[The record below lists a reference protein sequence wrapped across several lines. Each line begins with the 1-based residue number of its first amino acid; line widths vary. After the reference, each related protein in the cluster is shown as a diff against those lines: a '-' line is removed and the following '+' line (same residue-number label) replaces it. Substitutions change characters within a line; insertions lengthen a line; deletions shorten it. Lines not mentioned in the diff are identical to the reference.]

1 MAPQLGGPASSD
13 GSTACWVA
21 LRAREES
28 PSRSDCH
35 VGSAVVPPSAH
46 SKAFGIRTLST
57 PQAQRQ
63 LAILEFESRSPQPS
77 VEAELDLGPARGSA
91 SAGGATAC
99 CAWLDLGCSTYLL
112 AVGLADQVQLY
123 LQRPTREFLP
133 QRAPWCLV
141 REIAMPAA
149 TVCSSL
155 VWIGGGSLLLAA
167 GSSLLVWHAVA
178 HEFVAHSSASD
189 GGVGDD
195 TTDRPMLTTP
205 DLAPLDP
212 WHPAQLTH
220 ELHAEDPGR
229 SERVLRHL
237 LQHLKRE
244 PPAGPVP
251 WLPFGQLVGM
261 PEGGRGPAATVSA
274 STLEG
279 HGGDTAASAA
289 DLFAPVD
296 TAAAAADLFAPTDTA
311 AAAADLFAPSPMAPP
326 NFLDLDTPD
335 AQAARPGAATAGLQG
350 AVVELLRWLEQP
362 DRQAGAG
369 TCLGAKDEA
378 WLVSLLRAQ
387 QIVGGAAN
395 GLDHCGA
402 LLATLRIQ
410 ATPPGNPDGGPAY
423 SAATLCI
430 QARASC
436 SAR

>member
-1 MAPQLGGPASSD
+1 MGCGA
-13 GSTACWVA
+13 TV
-21 LRAREES
+21 
-28 PSRSDCH
+28 
-35 VGSAVVPPSAH
+35 SAFQSVRCLH
-46 SKAFGIRTLST
+46 AFNL
-57 PQAQRQ
+57 QAQRQ

-99 CAWLDLGCSTYLL
+99 CAWLDLACSTYLL
-112 AVGLADQVQLY
+112 AVGLADQVQIY

-149 TVCSSL
+149 AVCSSL

-167 GSSLLVWHAVA
+167 GSNLLVWHAVA
-178 HEFVAHSSASD
+178 HEFIAHSSVSC
-189 GGVGDD
+189 GGVDND
-195 TTDRPMLTTP
+195 TNDRPMLTTP
-205 DLAPLDP
+205 DLGPLDP

-220 ELHAEDPGR
+220 EMQAEDPGR

-237 LQHLKRE
+237 LHHLKRE
-244 PPAGPVP
+244 PATVPVP
-251 WLPFGQLVGM
+251 WLPFEQLVGM
-261 PEGGRGPAATVSA
+261 PEGGRGPPATVSA
-274 STLEG
+274 STPMG

-289 DLFAPVD
+289 DLFAPVNTAAAVAD
-296 TAAAAADLFAPTDTA
+296 LFAPTGRVNTAAAAADLFA
-311 AAAADLFAPSPMAPP
+311 LSPMAMSS
-326 NFLDLDTPD
+326 FLDLDPPE
-335 AQAARPGAATAGLQG
+335 AQAARPGAATVGLQG

-369 TCLGAKDEA
+369 TCLGAKDET

-402 LLATLRIQ
+402 LLATPHIQ
-410 ATPPGNPDGGPAY
+410 AATPCYPGSGRAY
-423 SAATLCI
+423 PAATLCI
-430 QARASC
+430 QACASC

>member
-1 MAPQLGGPASSD
+1 M
-13 GSTACWVA
+13 
-21 LRAREES
+21 
-28 PSRSDCH
+28 
-35 VGSAVVPPSAH
+35 
-46 SKAFGIRTLST
+46 
-57 PQAQRQ
+57 
-63 LAILEFESRSPQPS
+63 
-77 VEAELDLGPARGSA
+77 EAELDLGAALGST
-91 SAGGATAC
+91 SAGGGATAC
-99 CAWLDLGCSTYLL
+99 CAWLDLGCSTCLL

-149 TVCSSL
+149 AVCSSL

-167 GSSLLVWHAVA
+167 GSNLFVWHAVA
-178 HEFVAHSSASD
+178 HEYMTHLPLSAD
-189 GGVGDD
+189 DD
-195 TTDRPMLTTP
+195 TTDLPMLTTP
-205 DLAPLDP
+205 DFAPLGP

-220 ELHAEDPGR
+220 ELQADDPGR

-244 PPAGPVP
+244 PPTGPVP
-251 WLPFGQLVGM
+251 WLPFDQLVGG
-261 PEGGRGPAATVSA
+261 PKDGRGPLATLSA
-274 STLEG
+274 SAPEG

-311 AAAADLFAPSPMAPP
+311 AAAADLFAPSLMAPP
-326 NFLDLDTPD
+326 NFLDLEPPE
-335 AQAARPGAATAGLQG
+335 ASAVRPGAAATGLQG

-362 DRQAGAG
+362 GRQAGAG
-369 TCLGAKDEA
+369 TCLSAEDEA

-402 LLATLRIQ
+402 LALPPHVSKA
-410 ATPPGNPDGGPAY
+410 AAPTPCYPRWWPYASSPQPCVSSPQPCGCRRALPAP
-423 SAATLCI
+423 
-430 QARASC
+430 RAYGTRPP
-436 SAR
+436 A

>member
-1 MAPQLGGPASSD
+1 M
-13 GSTACWVA
+13 
-21 LRAREES
+21 
-28 PSRSDCH
+28 
-35 VGSAVVPPSAH
+35 
-46 SKAFGIRTLST
+46 
-57 PQAQRQ
+57 
-63 LAILEFESRSPQPS
+63 
-77 VEAELDLGPARGSA
+77 EAELDLGLTRGGA
-91 SAGGATAC
+91 SAGGSAAC

-123 LQRPTREFLP
+123 LQRPTREFAP

-149 TVCSSL
+149 AVCSSL

-167 GSSLLVWHAVA
+167 GSSLLVWHALA
-178 HEFVAHSSASD
+178 HELLAHSPVSG

-195 TTDRPMLTTP
+195 TTEHPMLTTP
-205 DLAPLDP
+205 DLAPLEP

-237 LQHLKRE
+237 LQHLKQE

-261 PEGGRGPAATVSA
+261 PEGGRGPPSTGPA
-274 STLEG
+274 SGLEAP
-279 HGGDTAASAA
+279 GGDTAASAA

-296 TAAAAADLFAPTDTA
+296 TAAAAADLFAPTDSA
-311 AAAADLFAPSPMAPP
+311 AAAADLFAPTPTAPP
-326 NFLDLDTPD
+326 NFLDLDQPE
-335 AQAARPGAATAGLQG
+335 APAAMPAAATVGLQG

-362 DRQAGAG
+362 GRQAGAG
-369 TCLGAKDEA
+369 TCLAAEDEA
-378 WLVSLLRAQ
+378 WLVALLRAQ
-387 QIVGGAAN
+387 QVVGGAAN

-402 LLATLRIQ
+402 LLA
-410 ATPPGNPDGGPAY
+410 PPAYPGRSTMVPTTMVPRRGGPAH
-423 SAATLCI
+423 SAATLCM

>member
-1 MAPQLGGPASSD
+1 MLGY
-13 GSTACWVA
+13 ST
-21 LRAREES
+21 RSRGES
-28 PSRSDCH
+28 ERSDRHAGCGAT
-35 VGSAVVPPSAH
+35 VSAIQSVRYSHACN
-46 SKAFGIRTLST
+46 L
-57 PQAQRQ
+57 QAQRQ

-133 QRAPWCLV
+133 QRTPWYLV

-149 TVCSSL
+149 AVCSSL

-167 GSSLLVWHAVA
+167 GSNLLVWHAVV
-178 HEFVAHSSASD
+178 HEFIAHSSVSG

-220 ELHAEDPGR
+220 ELQAEDPGR

-244 PPAGPVP
+244 PPAVPVP
-251 WLPFGQLVGM
+251 WLPFEQLVGM
-261 PEGGRGPAATVSA
+261 PDGGSGPPATVLA

-326 NFLDLDTPD
+326 NFLDLDPPE
-335 AQAARPGAATAGLQG
+335 AQAARPGAATVGLQG

-362 DRQAGAG
+362 DRQVGAG
-369 TCLGAKDEA
+369 TCLGAMDEA

-387 QIVGGAAN
+387 QIVGAAAN
-395 GLDHCGA
+395 ELDHCGA
-402 LLATLRIQ
+402 LLATLRI
-410 ATPPGNPDGGPAY
+410 
-423 SAATLCI
+423 
-430 QARASC
+430 
-436 SAR
+436 